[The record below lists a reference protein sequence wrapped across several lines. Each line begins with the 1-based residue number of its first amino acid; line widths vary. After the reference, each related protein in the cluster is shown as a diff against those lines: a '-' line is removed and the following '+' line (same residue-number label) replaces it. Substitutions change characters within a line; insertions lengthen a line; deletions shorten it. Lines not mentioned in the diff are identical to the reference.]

1 MACRSLHA
9 EKKPAVGQETPAILQ
24 GGLDAPVNV
33 PSVAA
38 PAARPGARRSGSD
51 RSTWIG
57 LAGPAACRLEPGTSV
72 VKDGTAQTSAV
83 FSKPGDYVLR
93 ARASDRLL
101 TTDRDVK
108 ITVTPA
114 R

>member
-1 MACRSLHA
+1 M
-9 EKKPAVGQETPAILQ
+9 
-24 GGLDAPVNV
+24 DAPVNV

-38 PAARPGARRSGSD
+38 PPRGQGPKIQGPSVIWSVWR
-51 RSTWIG
+51 
-57 LAGPAACRLEPGTSV
+57 GPAAAVFEPGTSV
-72 VKDGTAQTSAV
+72 VKDGSAQTSAV

-101 TTDRDVK
+101 TTDREVK